1 VADFKRIKERVLSS
15 GGPGES
21 RGGGADPI
29 SARTA
34 RVAAFFDEA
43 LPSLDDWWRRNG
55 GYHDAVAE
63 LHRRLIP
70 PGKRIL
76 ELGCSLGNLL
86 GAVRPSE
93 GIGLDL
99 SQRTVQEARRRHPE
113 LHFVVGDAHTLPVN
127 CEFDYVILQDLVGH
141 LEDIL
146 AALRSLRASV
156 GEDTRIVLSYYN
168 FVWSPILSLA
178 ERLGQKMELPR
189 QNWLSMKDLAGLLSL
204 AGFEIED
211 QGTELLLP
219 RSVPGVTRFAN
230 GILAPLP
237 VFRDLCLLEYFV
249 ARPKAISV
257 GEEQTVSVIVACR
270 NEVDN
275 IAECV
280 RRTPEIGSGTE
291 LIFVDGASTDG
302 TRDLILEI
310 IEAERG
316 RRDIKL
322 IKQVPGFDY
331 EAHGRDES
339 GQPVGMLSLGKGDAV
354 RKGFAA
360 ATGDILMILD
370 ADMTVAPEDLPKFY
384 YPLRDDQA
392 DFINGVR
399 LVYPIEREAFRMAN
413 FLGNK
418 FFSVLFSWLLG
429 QPVKD
434 TLCGTKALRRSD
446 YERLVA
452 GRAHFGEFDPFGDF
466 DLLFGAA
473 RLGLRIVD
481 MPVRYYR
488 RVAGHTKVSV
498 RRHGP
503 LLGAMTI
510 VGFRKLK
517 WPRWRA
523 RLGSMFGRRK

>member
-1 VADFKRIKERVLSS
+1 MGEESLFDERI
-15 GGPGES
+15 
-21 RGGGADPI
+21 GAWNAI
-29 SARTA
+29 SVRTA
-34 RVAAFFDEA
+34 SVAAFYDEA
-43 LPSLDDWWRRNG
+43 LPALDGWWRRNG
-55 GYHDAVAE
+55 GYHDAVAG

-70 PGKRIL
+70 PGKRVL

-86 GAVRPSE
+86 VAVRPRE
-93 GIGLDL
+93 GIGVDL
-99 SQRTVQEARRRHPE
+99 SQRTVEEARRRHPDIQ
-113 LHFVVGDAHTLPVN
+113 FVVGDAHTAPVKG
-127 CEFDYVILQDLVGH
+127 EFDYVILQDLVGH
-141 LEDIL
+141 LEDVL
-146 AALRSLRASV
+146 AALKSLRAAI

-178 ERLGQKMELPR
+178 EQFGQKMSLPR
-189 QNWLSMKDLAGLLSL
+189 QNWLSMGDLRGLLEL

-211 QGTELLLP
+211 QGTELLFP
-219 RSVPGVTRFAN
+219 RYVPGITKLAN
-230 GILAPLP
+230 DYLAHLP

-249 ARPKAISV
+249 AVPKALSLS
-257 GEEQTVSVIVACR
+257 EEQTVSVIVACR

-280 RRTPEIGSGTE
+280 RRTPEIGAGTE

-322 IKQVPGFDY
+322 IEQVSGFDY
-331 EAHGRDES
+331 AALGREASAH
-339 GQPVGMLSLGKGDAV
+339 PVGMLALGKGDAV

-384 YPLRDDQA
+384 YPLRDGQA
-392 DFINGVR
+392 EFVNGVR
-399 LVYPIEREAFRMAN
+399 LVYPIEREAFRLAN
-413 FLGNK
+413 LLGNK
-418 FFSVLFSWLLG
+418 FFSVVFSWLLG

-446 YERLVA
+446 YDRLVA
-452 GRAHFGEFDPFGDF
+452 GRSHFGEFDPFGDF

-473 RLGLRIVD
+473 RLGLHIVD

-488 RVAGHTKVSV
+488 RVAGYTKVSV

-523 RLGSMFGRRK
+523 RLSTLFGGGGSGAF

>member
-1 VADFKRIKERVLSS
+1 LSS

-280 RRTPEIGSGTE
+280 QRTPEIGSGTE

>member
-1 VADFKRIKERVLSS
+1 MREESKVDERI
-15 GGPGES
+15 GAPG
-21 RGGGADPI
+21 AI

-34 RVAAFFDEA
+34 AVAAFYDEA
-43 LPSLDDWWRRNG
+43 LPALDDWWRRNS
-55 GYHDAVAE
+55 GYHDAVAK

-70 PGKRIL
+70 PGKHVL
-76 ELGCSLGNLL
+76 EIGCSLGHLL
-86 GAVRPSE
+86 STVRPHT
-93 GIGLDL
+93 GVGVDL
-99 SQRTVQEARRRHPE
+99 SQRTVQEAQRRHPD
-113 LHFVVGDAHTLPVN
+113 LRFVAGDAHAVPVKG
-127 CEFDYVILQDLVGH
+127 EFDYIILQDLVGH

-146 AALRSLRASV
+146 AALKSLRAV
-156 GEDTRIVLSYYN
+156 IGDDTRIVLSYYN

-178 ERLGQKMELPR
+178 ERFGKKMELPR
-189 QNWLSMKDLAGLLSL
+189 QNWLSMKDLAGLLTL

-249 ARPKAISV
+249 ARPKAILV
-257 GEEQTVSVIVACR
+257 GEEQMVSVIVACR

-280 RRTPEIGSGTE
+280 QRTPEIGAGTE

-322 IKQVPGFDY
+322 IGQVSGFDY

-339 GQPVGMLSLGKGDAV
+339 GQPVRMLSLGKGDAV

-384 YPLRDDQA
+384 YPLRDGQA
-392 DFINGVR
+392 DFVNGVR

-429 QPVKD
+429 QSVKD

-473 RLGLRIVD
+473 RLGLHIVD

-488 RVAGHTKVSV
+488 RVAGYTKVSV

-510 VGFRKLK
+510 VGFRKLM

-523 RLGSMFGRRK
+523 RLKAIFGGLK